1 MILDET
7 ADLISSEGISN
18 LTMEAIGQHA
28 NVSKSL
34 MYNYFD
40 SLADLLKELLDRELT
55 ALRRLQNNA
64 AEKATTFEELVQN
77 ITHVYL
83 SYIEERGLI
92 LERLQADPSI
102 TKMHDPTDYQRNSA
116 VDYLAEIVAKNFDMP
131 MDIARAVTDISFG
144 LPASAGDYLL
154 RSGMDRKVIEELT
167 VSMIIGTMSSVRF
180 DYMARKQKLKR

>member
-83 SYIEERGLI
+83 SYIEERGLN